1 MQKNWEK
8 RETEECRELRERERR
23 EERKR
28 RRKKEERKACE
39 CEFSITKRGISDFRL
54 GNKLGDQSW

>member
-1 MQKNWEK
+1 M
-8 RETEECRELRERERR
+8 RERERR

-39 CEFSITKRGISDFRL
+39 CEFSITKRGISDFGL